1 VNRYAPKLLW
11 VALAAQSGWV
21 AVNELSLHRSPRLDV
36 VGGSVLAVLA
46 AFAIMNRLWR
56 WPTVVVRILM
66 AIEFLLAIADR
77 FGLLGA
83 PGTSMVSWGTF
94 AHFVD
99 YTRSITTFLP
109 GRFAGPLAVAAT
121 VIEIGLAAMLL
132 VGARLKIVALS
143 SATLLGIYGISM
155 TATLPIAEQ
164 FHYNVF
170 ALAAA
175 MLVVAGSRSDRTRTS
190 LHR

>member
-11 VALAAQSGWV
+11 VALAIQSGWI
-21 AVNELSLHRSPRLDV
+21 AANEFSLHRSPRLDV
-36 VGGSVLAVLA
+36 VGGSVLAVLLG
-46 AFAIMNRLWR
+46 FAIVHRRWR

-66 AIEFLLAIADR
+66 AIEFLLAVADR

-94 AHFVD
+94 AHFID
-99 YTRSITTFLP
+99 YTRSMTTFLP

-121 VIEIGLAAMLL
+121 VIEIGLASMLL
-132 VGARLKIVALS
+132 VDARLRIVALG
-143 SATLLGIYGISM
+143 SAALLGIYGISM

-170 ALAAA
+170 AFAAA
-175 MLVVAGSRSDRTRTS
+175 MLVVSGTRSDPKTQLTS
-190 LHR
+190 W